1 MNLIIIQPM
10 DTNGN
15 LKNEN
20 LTKLKISAI
29 IILQSEMRINFLI
42 WEIHSTGGGLLL
54 SFLSTTTL
62 PYKRGI
68 M

>member
-1 MNLIIIQPM
+1 M

-54 SFLSTTTL
+54 SFLSTTTP